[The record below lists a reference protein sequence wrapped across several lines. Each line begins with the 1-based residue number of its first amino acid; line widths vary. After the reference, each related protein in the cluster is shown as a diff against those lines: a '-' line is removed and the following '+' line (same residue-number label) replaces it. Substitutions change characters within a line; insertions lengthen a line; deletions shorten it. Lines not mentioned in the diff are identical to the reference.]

1 MRRFK
6 KKYKRPQ
13 MLWDSAR
20 IARDTELKKAF
31 GLTRK
36 QEIWKAETLLRKY
49 RRMARS
55 LVATKDKQ
63 AEKQLLTKL
72 VNLGM
77 LEKGAG
83 LDDVLGMTIEN
94 LLGRRLQTI
103 LLRKGIAT
111 TPIQARQMIVHGHV
125 KIGGRKA
132 THPSTLVLKDE
143 EDKIEV
149 MLKPKKLVAQ
159 DVEEKPAEA
168 APAETMTTEAAAGD
182 EGVSKA

>member
-13 MLWDSAR
+13 IIWDSAR
-20 IARDTELKKAF
+20 IARDTELKKSF

-55 LVATKDKQ
+55 LVATRDKE
-63 AEKQLLTKL
+63 AEKALLTKL
-72 VNLGM
+72 VNLGL

-83 LDDVLGMTIEN
+83 LDDVLGMSVEN
-94 LLGRRLQTI
+94 ILGRRLQTI
-103 LLRKGIAT
+103 LVRKGVAT
-111 TPIQARQMIVHGHV
+111 TPAQARQLIVHGHV

-132 THPSTLVLKDE
+132 TNPSTMVPKE
-143 EDKIEV
+143 EEGRIEV
-149 MLKPKKLVAQ
+149 SLVVKRPTAA
-159 DVEEKPAEA
+159 VEAE
-168 APAETMTTEAAAGD
+168 PVEPVVGAAAAEPVAENVD
-182 EGVSKA
+182 TEKR

>member
-1 MRRFK
+1 MRRFR

-13 MLWDSAR
+13 MMWDSAR
-20 IARDTELKKAF
+20 IGREKELKKTF

-63 AEKQLLTKL
+63 AEKQLLSKL
-72 VNLGM
+72 VNIGM
-77 LEKGAG
+77 LEKGKG

-94 LLGRRLQTI
+94 VLGRRLQTI
-103 LLRKGIAT
+103 VLKRGIAT
-111 TPIQARQMIVHGHV
+111 TPAQARQLIVHGRIKV
-125 KIGGRKA
+125 GGRKA
-132 THPSTLVLKDE
+132 THPSSLVATDE

-149 MLKPKKLVAQ
+149 MANAKKPVAAVAQ
-159 DVEEKPAEA
+159 EKTPEA
-168 APAETMTTEAAAGD
+168 TAGTGPETAKE
-182 EGVSKA
+182 S

>member
-13 MLWDSAR
+13 MMWDSVR
-20 IARDTELKKAF
+20 IARDTELKKSF

-55 LVATKDKQ
+55 LVAARDKQ
-63 AEKQLLTKL
+63 AEKDLLTKL
-72 VNLGM
+72 VDLGM

-83 LDDVLGMTIEN
+83 LDDVLGMNVELI
-94 LLGRRLQTI
+94 LGRRLQTI
-103 LLRKGIAT
+103 LLRRGAAT
-111 TPIQARQMIVHGHV
+111 TAAQARQLIVHGHV

-132 THPSTLVLKDE
+132 THPSTIVPKADE
-143 EDKIEV
+143 ERIEV
-149 MLKPKKLVAQ
+149 SLVVKKPVAAK
-159 DVEEKPAEA
+159 VAEA
-168 APAETMTTEAAAGD
+168 APAESAATGPTEEKTEA
-182 EGVSKA
+182 K